1 MVCLSPI
8 ITQIKVNNLIID
20 RCSPCPLLL
29 TAGSPPSIFLHFAN
43 SCSPLRAAHP
53 WKGRATPPPTFP
65 GSAHWLLSGPTIA
78 EQYGRP
84 CPNTGIRFLPLNW
97 SAALIPV
104 NLVLYIYLLSGLLN
118 PLLQTESSLFY
129 ELYLTQKI
137 SDSLSWAWTSSVT
150 TCNREKMT

>member
-104 NLVLYIYLLSGLLN
+104 NLVLYIYLLSGSDWILIVLWTLAHTEDFWRSFLSLN
-118 PLLQTESSLFY
+118 LF
-129 ELYLTQKI
+129 
-137 SDSLSWAWTSSVT
+137 
-150 TCNREKMT
+150 CNHL